1 MLSLLAAADL
11 GNAAAPAVSAI
22 TSLQLNAGAI
32 APEGAVLLAM
42 LACLLVDL
50 AGERAAARWV
60 PVFSY
65 AGLPHQEAAR
75 NMRLFAGTVMPE
87 LKKFDTGGAVDRA
100 RQYWARCSTAQTPWT
115 RPCSRWWRR
124 RWRSSSS
131 RPRSCRRVV
140 PRASI
145 R

>member
-65 AGLPHQEAAR
+65 AGLGTALGLLALQWNSAPLEPSFLGAFLADNLAIAFRAVVAASTLLSLLISWR
-75 NMRLFAGTVMPE
+75 DRKSTRLNSSHEWISRMP
-87 LKKFDTGGAVDRA
+87 
-100 RQYWARCSTAQTPWT
+100 
-115 RPCSRWWRR
+115 
-124 RWRSSSS
+124 SS
-131 RPRSCRRVV
+131 
-140 PRASI
+140 A
-145 R
+145 